1 MTSIPFLSGTVVYCR
16 GLTEEDAAA
25 MSEWLNDDE
34 VTSLLF
40 QGLRPLSA
48 RAVWEIWSKES
59 QDPNTISLAV
69 CRKADDAFVGT
80 TGVYQIQWVTRSAEF
95 RVFIG
100 DKRFW
105 NQGAGTEC
113 ARLMAQY
120 AFQKLNMN
128 RVWLGVN
135 AANERAVRAYEK
147 AGFAREGVLRQEQY
161 RNGQYY
167 DVIRMGMLR
176 DEYLRIAGA
185 PR

>member
-1 MTSIPFLSGTVVYCR
+1 MSTPFLAGDVVYCR
-16 GLTEEDAAA
+16 GVREQDAAA

-40 QGLRPLSA
+40 QGLRPQTAPTL
-48 RAVWEIWSKES
+48 WETWSRES
-59 QDPNTISLAV
+59 QDPGTVSLAI
-69 CRKADDAFVGT
+69 CRRADDAFVGT
-80 TGVYQIQWVTRSAEF
+80 TGLYQIQWVTRSAEF

-105 NQGAGTEC
+105 DQGAGTEC
-113 ARLMAQY
+113 ARLMARY
-120 AFQKLNMN
+120 AFEKLNLN

-147 AGFAREGVLRQEQY
+147 TGFAREGVLRQEQY
-161 RNGQYY
+161 RNGRYY

-176 DEYLRIAGA
+176 DEYLTIAKA
-185 PR
+185 TR